1 MPEALLVIVFY
12 TSREPMVEAVP
23 WPICLAVHRQWRY
36 ADAIGKRYLAMD
48 RSHIREVRCEDRN
61 KTEVPTS

>member
-1 MPEALLVIVFY
+1 
-12 TSREPMVEAVP
+12 MVEAVP

-36 ADAIGKRYLAMD
+36 ADAIGKRYIAMD
-48 RSHIREVRCEDRN
+48 RRTGARSHIREVRCEDRN